1 MKILS
6 KNKGIIA
13 LFATSLSLGIIA
25 ILLKQLVWY
34 DAVESYSFIIDST
47 YFRIKMLA
55 FIAGWGAVAEAFFK
69 VFQKN
74 ILAKKISFWISMA
87 VMLGLIVYF
96 IVYSHLQFS
105 PWLYMSTFYG
115 ESFYYTIPTL
125 WTLGII
131 NLWCLISYI
140 ISFKKRN
147 ILMLLWLIAL
157 FLTLIPTIIGIGI
170 VVFYTELSN
179 IMEWVGYVVM
189 IAGIIAVCYSI
200 ILQLQKKQGLMDL
213 EENVEK
219 RNNSRKRIDIELNE
233 KANEAHK
240 ETITKRIKSETL
252 ELSLKIIP
260 YCVLFAVLVFVLAT
274 CVYTVQP
281 HQQALLFRFGAF
293 QSEVQ
298 IGAGIHFKWPIPI
311 ETVEIFD
318 VERVESIT
326 VGYDEK
332 RNSEDY
338 LWITD
343 HSNEYTLLT
352 GDGNELM
359 AINLRLNY
367 HIKDLKQYY
376 QNYSDPVALLKAQGY
391 SEMFRRTHTSDMSTV
406 LMEDR
411 SEMALAVKE
420 SLNAFCEKEELGL
433 EVLNVIIESV
443 HPAVEVAPV
452 YQGVINATISQQI
465 ALNDATAYAIAME
478 NQALKEAESLIVDA
492 KARQG
497 ESIAQANAKMVVF
510 NSMVKAY
517 NYQPQAFLLK
527 KHLAVHRRMIQTA
540 KLYVFTNETINYMDQ
555 YIIRNGDNTT
565 IVKKE
570 MD

>member
-74 ILAKKISFWISMA
+74 ILAKKISFWISLA

-157 FLTLIPTIIGIGI
+157 VLTLIPTIIGIGI

-179 IMEWVGYVVM
+179 IMEWVGYVAM
-189 IAGIIAVCYSI
+189 IAGIIAVSYSI
-200 ILQLQKKQGLMDL
+200 IMQLRKKQGLMDL
-213 EENVEK
+213 EENGKK

-376 QNYSDPVALLKAQGY
+376 QNYSDPVVLLKAQGY

-555 YIIRNGDNTT
+555 YIIGNGDNTT

>member
-74 ILAKKISFWISMA
+74 ILAKKISFWISLA

-157 FLTLIPTIIGIGI
+157 VLTLIPTIIGIGI

-179 IMEWVGYVVM
+179 IMEWIGYVAM
-189 IAGIIAVCYSI
+189 IAGIIAVSYSI
-200 ILQLQKKQGLMDL
+200 IMQLRKKQGLMDL
-213 EENVEK
+213 EENVKK

-376 QNYSDPVALLKAQGY
+376 QNYSDPVVLLKAQGY

-555 YIIRNGDNTT
+555 YIIGNGDNTT